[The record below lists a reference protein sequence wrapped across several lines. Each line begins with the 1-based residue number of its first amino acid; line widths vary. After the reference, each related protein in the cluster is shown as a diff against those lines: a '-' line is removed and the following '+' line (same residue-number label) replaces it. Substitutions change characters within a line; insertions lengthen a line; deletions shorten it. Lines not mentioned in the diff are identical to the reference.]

1 MKQTIYML
9 FRQRTRVLRNER
21 GFTLVEA
28 LVAIAIV
35 SIAFTALLAALS
47 TGAMATNKADKR
59 ITAQTLARSQLEYTK
74 ALEYKIAPT
83 TYDTF
88 TPIPEG
94 YTVVAEASP
103 IDGYDEDVQKITV
116 TVSHQG
122 EVVQVM
128 EDLKVNR

>member
-1 MKQTIYML
+1 MKQAIYTL
-9 FRQRTRVLRNER
+9 FRQRTRALRSER

-47 TGAMATNKADKR
+47 TGALATNKADRR

-74 ALEYKIAPT
+74 AQEYKVAPA

-88 TPIPEG
+88 TPIPQG
-94 YTVVAEASP
+94 YTVVAEASS

-116 TVSHQG
+116 TVSYQG
-122 EVVQVM
+122 EVVQVL